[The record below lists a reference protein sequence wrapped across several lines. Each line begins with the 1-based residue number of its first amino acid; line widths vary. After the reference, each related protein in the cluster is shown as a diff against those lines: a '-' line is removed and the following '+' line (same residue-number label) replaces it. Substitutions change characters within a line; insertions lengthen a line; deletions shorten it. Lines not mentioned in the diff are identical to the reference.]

1 MSKAEERAFEVYPYN
16 RAFTNN
22 EEEYDG
28 NFCNRI
34 PYIEGYEQA
43 EQDLAL
49 TWEDVQ
55 MLDHFVLQLV
65 KEESDERKDWGDGE
79 KFYSEVLRRFLEFKN
94 K

>member
-49 TWEDVQ
+49 SWED
-55 MLDHFVLQLV
+55 MLEIFRIADRM
-65 KEESDERKDWGDGE
+65 EEEPNMPTYLSPK
-79 KFYSEVLRRFLEFKN
+79 YCVEVLRRFLEFKN